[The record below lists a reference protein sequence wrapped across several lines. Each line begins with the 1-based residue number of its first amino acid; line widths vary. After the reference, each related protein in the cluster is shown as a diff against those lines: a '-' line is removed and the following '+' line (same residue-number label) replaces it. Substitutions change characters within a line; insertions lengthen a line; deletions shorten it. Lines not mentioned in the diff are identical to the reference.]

1 MKLESVNPSVKV
13 ISTLICVVILSFQYS
28 PIVNGGVFLVS
39 LALLALCP
47 TADLRRLGRLL
58 LPALVTAFGLFVT
71 GLFHGRGTEELSSI
85 SSLPFAVRAAMSGN
99 FRGALQLST
108 RLLAYA
114 GLGLLFTLTTDG
126 EAFLSSLIHQCRL
139 PPKFAYGILAA
150 IHLIPNLAREY
161 KAVRLAFQ
169 VRGMVLHPFSLRPIF
184 TMLVN
189 AIRWSESV
197 AMAMESKGFYG
208 DGPRTYYTVPK
219 VHGYD
224 WLYGTA
230 WVAAVGIATAIC
242 M

>member
-1 MKLESVNPSVKV
+1 MSKK
-13 ISTLICVVILSFQYS
+13 QY
-28 PIVNGGVFLVS
+28 VTYGEGCCCGG
-39 LALLALCP
+39 ATHAI
-47 TADLRRLGRLL
+47 
-58 LPALVTAFGLFVT
+58 T
-71 GLFHGRGTEELSSI
+71 G
-85 SSLPFAVRAAMSGN
+85 
-99 FRGALQLST
+99 
-108 RLLAYA
+108 
-114 GLGLLFTLTTDG
+114 
-126 EAFLSSLIHQCRL
+126 CR
-139 PPKFAYGILAA
+139 
-150 IHLIPNLAREY
+150 
-161 KAVRLAFQ
+161 
-169 VRGMVLHPFSLRPIF
+169 FSLRPIF